1 MNAKETK
8 LRYLVNFIAVAAL
21 FAAAVEST
29 PV

>member
-8 LRYLVNFIAVAAL
+8 LRYLVNFIAVVVL